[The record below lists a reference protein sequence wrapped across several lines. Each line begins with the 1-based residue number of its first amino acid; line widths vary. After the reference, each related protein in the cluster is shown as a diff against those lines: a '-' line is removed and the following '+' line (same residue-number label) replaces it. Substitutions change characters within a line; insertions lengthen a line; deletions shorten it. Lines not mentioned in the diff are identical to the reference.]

1 MGNKAI
7 SKPREMAKAFIVHV
21 AITDGQYIWD
31 VWHIFVYVILC
42 RVFPTA
48 KKHETRIAST
58 AVCAIFTNKWVK
70 KTNKQLRLIGT
81 EVKGKKQVMSV
92 FLSYHFSM
100 QPCSVVFSVPFLQY
114 YSNLKHGLVNVCS
127 ASIETEK
134 SFPFGK
140 ETEREMKEQGKNE
153 ETCFLAD
160 SCAIFPDSVR
170 FFLTH

>member
-1 MGNKAI
+1 
-7 SKPREMAKAFIVHV
+7 
-21 AITDGQYIWD
+21 
-31 VWHIFVYVILC
+31 
-42 RVFPTA
+42 
-48 KKHETRIAST
+48 
-58 AVCAIFTNKWVK
+58 
-70 KTNKQLRLIGT
+70 
-81 EVKGKKQVMSV
+81 MSV

-127 ASIETEK
+127 ASIETAK

-140 ETEREMKEQGKNE
+140 ETEREMKERGKNE

-170 FFLTH
+170 FFLTHQSSHNGRSRQTAGCWGSPAVLWPCPHLFHSTLTRLPLYQDQKWQRTQCARQGGLTALMYK